1 MPGTFKPVRNPY
13 SWTDLTNM
21 LSVEQPIGVDF
32 NQQTPD
38 IADEAGLAKESV
50 GFYESWLDVI

>member
-1 MPGTFKPVRNPY
+1 
-13 SWTDLTNM
+13 M
-21 LSVEQPIGVDF
+21 LCVEQPIGVDF